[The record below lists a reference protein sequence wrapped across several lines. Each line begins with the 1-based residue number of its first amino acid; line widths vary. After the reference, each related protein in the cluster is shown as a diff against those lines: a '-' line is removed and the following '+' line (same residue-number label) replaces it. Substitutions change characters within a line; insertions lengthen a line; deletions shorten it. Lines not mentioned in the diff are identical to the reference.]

1 MGLDSTSLSSPYRIF
16 IFTSNTVSG
25 ASRSN
30 FGMITHMS
38 TQRNNDE
45 WLADLQGSDSAQAI
59 EDLRDVL
66 LRGLRVSLSSK
77 IHRDLD
83 FVLEDFVQDALLKV
97 LDNVHSFRGES
108 KFTTWA
114 LKIAIHVAYTELR
127 RRRWQDISLQAFVEG
142 QDGSEFTP
150 AILRDPDATPEE
162 QSTRQS
168 MLDFVNKMIREEL
181 TDRQQTALTAIMIQ
195 GMPLAEVAERM
206 GTNRNAL
213 YKLIH
218 DARKRLQQRMI
229 ASGIS
234 PQEVLAAF
242 ED

>member
-1 MGLDSTSLSSPYRIF
+1 MIVAM
-16 IFTSNTVSG
+16 SNQ
-25 ASRSN
+25 RSN
-30 FGMITHMS
+30 QEWIT
-38 TQRNNDE
+38 
-45 WLADLQGSDSAQAI
+45 DLQGPEAGQAI
-59 EDLRDVL
+59 EDLRTII
-66 LRGLRVSLSSK
+66 LRGLRASLGSK
-77 IHRDLD
+77 IRRDLD
-83 FVLEDFVQDALLKV
+83 FVLEDFVQDSLLKI

-127 RRRWQDISLQAFVEG
+127 RRRWHDVSLQEFIEG
-142 QDGSEFTP
+142 QDGSEYTP
-150 AILRDPDATPEE
+150 AILRDPNVTPEE
-162 QSTRQS
+162 HASRVS
-168 MLDFVNKMIREEL
+168 MLEFVNKMIKEEL
-181 TDRQQTALTAIMIQ
+181 TERQRLALTSIMIQ

-218 DARKRLQQRMI
+218 DARQQLQKKMT

-242 ED
+242 EN